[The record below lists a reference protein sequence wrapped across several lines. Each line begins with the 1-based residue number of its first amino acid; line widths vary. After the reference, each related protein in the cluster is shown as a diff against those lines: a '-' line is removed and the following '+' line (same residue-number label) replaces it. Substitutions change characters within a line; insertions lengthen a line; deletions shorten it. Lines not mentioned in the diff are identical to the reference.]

1 MILVCCYNLIMIKK
15 QIMLIVLDGWG
26 YREDTKDNAIA
37 AAKKPHFD
45 DIWEK
50 YPHTTLDASAFAVG
64 LPGGQMGNSEVGHM
78 TIGAGRPLDQDL
90 VRIDKDIMNGSYS
103 KNPAFLDLFDH
114 VKKNDSTLHLMGL
127 LSPGGVHSHMNH
139 LFAFLQ
145 VAKDVGINKIA
156 IHIFTDGRDVPPQ
169 SGAGYIKEL
178 EDKIKEI
185 GVGVI
190 ASIEGRLYAMD
201 RDNNWERLAKV
212 EEVIFDGKGTICNI
226 DPSVY
231 VENLYKEGIVDEH
244 IEPILCLDKE
254 GQKHTIDKNDGIF
267 FFNFRADRA
276 RMMTHKILE
285 KSISMNLKL
294 VTMTDYGTEY
304 KTIVAYPTMAIDTTL
319 AKELSNA
326 GLTQAHITETEK
338 FAHATYF
345 LDGGVEKPY
354 PGEEYILI
362 PSRKDVLTH
371 DLAPKMK
378 AREIADKVIEQIEKG
393 TDFLFVNFANA
404 DMVGHTAN
412 VPAIIEGVEEIDL
425 ELGRIL
431 EVLHKNGGIACIT
444 ADHGNAEINIDQ
456 ETGAKHTSHT
466 TDPVPFILTNMTGT
480 LHKGTLA
487 DITPTILKILEI
499 KKPESMT
506 GNSLLD

>member
-1 MILVCCYNLIMIKK
+1 MIKK
-15 QIMLIVLDGWG
+15 QIALIVLDGWG

-37 AAKKPHFD
+37 AAHKPNFD
-45 DIWEK
+45 EMWSK

-64 LPGGQMGNSEVGHM
+64 LPSGQMGNSEVGHM

-90 VRIDKDIMNGSYS
+90 VRIDKAIENGEFA
-103 KNPAFLDLFDH
+103 KNPAFLELFDH
-114 VKKNDSTLHLMGL
+114 VKKNDSTIHLMGL

-139 LFAFLQ
+139 LFAFLK
-145 VAKDVGINKIA
+145 VLKDVDIKKVA
-156 IHIFTDGRDVPPQ
+156 IHVFTDGRDVPPQ

-178 EDKIKEI
+178 EEKIKEI
-185 GVGVI
+185 GIGTI

-201 RDNNWERLAKV
+201 RDNNWDRLDKV
-212 EEVIFDGKGTICNI
+212 EEVIFKGEGTICNI
-226 DPSVY
+226 DPLSY

-244 IEPILCLDKE
+244 IEPVLCLDKE
-254 GQKHTIDKNDGIF
+254 GYKHIVQKNDGIF

-276 RMMTHKILE
+276 RMLTHKILE
-285 KSISMNLKL
+285 MKEKMNILL
-294 VTMTDYGTEY
+294 VTMTDYGSDY
-304 KTIVAYPTMAIDTTL
+304 KSIVAFPPIKIETTL
-319 AKELSNA
+319 AKELSGV

-362 PSRKDVLTH
+362 PSRKDILTH

-378 AREIADKVIEQIEKG
+378 AKEIADKVIEQIQKG
-393 TDFLFVNFANA
+393 TDFIFINFANA

-425 ELGRIL
+425 ELGRVL
-431 EVLHKNGGIACIT
+431 EALHKNDGIACIT

-456 ETGAKHTSHT
+456 TTGERHTSHT

-480 LHKGTLA
+480 LHEGTLA
-487 DITPTILKILEI
+487 DITPTILKILDI

-506 GNSLLD
+506 GVSLID